1 MTCKN
6 DVCGAVVCLLIGL
19 STAIAIASGP
29 VPVTTRSD
37 RSSQVNPTIQQRLD
51 RVRESLFSGAGRP
64 DQSIQELKV
73 ILAADPGS
81 AEAHL
86 LLGIAYR
93 AAGSSDLMGEAVA
106 ELRQALALNPA
117 FVPARFYLAHLY
129 LDLGRAE
136 RAREELQTA
145 LAAAPGNP
153 QFLALLGETERQL
166 KNPARSVELTRQA
179 LKLDESADETRYYL
193 ALALFDLG
201 NRDAAIKELEHVIQS
216 GPNVIDPYLSLGT
229 AYVEAGRFDDALKML
244 QQALRINSSRPEIR
258 IQMARAY
265 RSKGLLDS
273 AEAQLRLAMPK
284 GTTTLGSSLFQRQQV
299 EFDFTLEQ
307 GLIRLQRGQLESAA
321 AAFRKVLEMDPNHGP
336 TNRYLAEV
344 YLLQGMYTR
353 ASEHAA
359 RAEKAGSPLPED
371 KRKLLEEKL
380 HKKKPG
386 DEE

>member
-1 MTCKN
+1 MHRN
-6 DVCGAVVCLLIGL
+6 HLRGVIVSLLIGL
-19 STAIAIASGP
+19 PISAPISSGGALRAE
-29 VPVTTRSD
+29 RSE

-64 DQSIQELKV
+64 EQSIQELKV

-93 AAGSSDLMGEAVA
+93 AAGSSELMGEAVA

-145 LAAAPGNP
+145 LSTAPGNP

-166 KNPARSVELTRQA
+166 KNPGRSVELNRQA

-201 NRDAAIKELEHVIQS
+201 NRDEAIKELERVIQS
-216 GPNVIDPYLSLGT
+216 GPNVVDPYLSLGT
-229 AYVEAGRFDDALKML
+229 AYVEAGRFDDALKVL
-244 QQALRINSSRPEIR
+244 QQGLRINSARPEIR

-265 RSKGLLDS
+265 RSKGVLDS
-273 AEAQLRLAMPK
+273 AESQLKLAAPK
-284 GTTTLGSSLFQRQQV
+284 GTTTLGSSLYQRQQV

-307 GLIRLQRGQLESAA
+307 GLIRLRRGQLEPAA

-344 YLLQGMYTR
+344 YLLQGLYAR

-359 RAEKAGSPLPED
+359 RAEKAGSPLSED
-371 KRKLLEEKL
+371 KRKLLQEKL
-380 HKKKPG
+380 HKKAPG
-386 DEE
+386 DAE